1 MESTQNKTRCPHS
14 KKCGGCQLQNLDY
27 KEQLAHKERTCIRL
41 LGKSFQ
47 ASRAAF
53 SSANSAA

>member
-41 LGKSFQ
+41 LGKFC
-47 ASRAAF
+47 RVEPIIGME
-53 SSANSAA
+53 NP

>member
-41 LGKSFQ
+41 LG
-47 ASRAAF
+47 
-53 SSANSAA
+53 NSAA